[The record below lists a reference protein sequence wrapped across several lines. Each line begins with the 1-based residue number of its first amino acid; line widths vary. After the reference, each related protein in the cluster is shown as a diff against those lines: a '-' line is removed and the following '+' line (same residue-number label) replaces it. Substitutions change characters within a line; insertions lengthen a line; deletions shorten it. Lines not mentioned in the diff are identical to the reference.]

1 MVQFSHFQVEWSY
14 NDSLKFISFV
24 FLGKIRKNAL
34 VFTFLMN
41 KYLDIHHNNNKLQN
55 DVSIYNVQMYKATI
69 RFRVIYFWNQSKRK
83 SPYSMTS

>member
-34 VFTFLMN
+34 VFTFLMY
-41 KYLDIHHNNNKLQN
+41 KYLDIYHNNNKLQN
-55 DVSIYNVQMYKATI
+55 DVSTEGVQAALNTYK
-69 RFRVIYFWNQSKRK
+69 FPLYW
-83 SPYSMTS
+83 